1 MDTKEAL
8 ILCCFVAVEVRAS
21 IANDKLSE
29 WKWAFGRV
37 RELIWAADGREA
49 VLGLEKA
56 FLVIR
61 PWKRG
66 RSRAGRL
73 RAR

>member
-56 FLVIR
+56 FL
-61 PWKRG
+61 
-66 RSRAGRL
+66 
-73 RAR
+73 